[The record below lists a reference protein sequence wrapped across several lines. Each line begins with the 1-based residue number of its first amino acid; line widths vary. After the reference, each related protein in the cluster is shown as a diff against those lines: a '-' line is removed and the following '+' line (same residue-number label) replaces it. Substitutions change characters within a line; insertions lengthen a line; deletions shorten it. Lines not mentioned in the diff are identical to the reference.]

1 MEELRD
7 KDFDCPSLLCDE
19 ELEDLETKNSRGIT
33 GKRRDGEGE
42 VFNQREDEEAGGE
55 TGSENKDEEDKET
68 QAGSKHE
75 VTAVSLEDSSA
86 LSEPPIGVMS
96 SHDLSDTV
104 HLGCE
109 GTWLY
114 CPPVP
119 APVMYSSQPPVPPC
133 SPMLPHGLPE
143 QGPQPLER
151 EDEEAGGETGSE
163 NKDGQEE
170 KKKETQTGSKHEVTA
185 VSSED
190 SSALSEPPIGVM
202 SSRDHSDTVHLG
214 CEGTWLYCP
223 PVPAPVMYSSQP
235 PVPPHSP
242 MLPHSPPEQ
251 GPQPLKMEITQVYSI
266 QRSILYSTT
275 GGDHSVSFSQV
286 PGSETVDSCPPPPAK
301 KKRTRI
307 LYSADQLAYLEALFL
322 EDQYPDVAKRKVIAA
337 AVGATPERIM
347 IWFQNQRARWKKAQR
362 SITAKVEHRQSRAGY
377 NSSPTH
383 QPVNSTIP
391 TQAPNSKGAPSFS
404 GNFATKV
411 PQLTSTA
418 PSFPTLSS
426 QTVPSHSNLQASLS
440 SPGQSRM
447 RDGGQHQLSS
457 QGELAEYHPHPMHC
471 PTPQHR
477 ASAPLFTITYN
488 PANLIPP
495 FVHILAHT
503 PPLFLDAVEA
513 GSSLAHHDS
522 QSLQTDTSKGAPSFS
537 GNFATK
543 VPQLTSTAPS
553 FPTLSNQT
561 VPSHSNLQ
569 ASLSS
574 PGQSRMRDGGQH
586 QLSSQGE
593 LAEYHPHPMH
603 SPPPLHRASPP
614 VFTATYNPANLIPP
628 LVDTLA
634 HTPPLFLDGME
645 AGSSLAHRDSQSLQT
660 DTSKGAPSF
669 SGNFATKVPQLT
681 STAPSFPTL
690 SNQTVP
696 SHSNLQASLSSPGQS
711 RMRDGGQHQL
721 SSQGELA
728 EYHPH
733 PMHSPPPLHRASPP
747 VFTATYNP
755 ANLIPPL
762 VDTLA
767 HTPPLF
773 LDGMEAGSSLA
784 HRDSQSLQTDTR
796 SFFDFGE
803 KLGDLTSSQQ
813 NNNLPCQLQPSYPSS
828 QPQHQPQASLPHMAY
843 LTPSSDLTHT
853 PPDSNPTSYLLQS
866 AGHHGGM
873 AEITPTRA
881 SSLLPSQVSPA
892 APECPPAPPCVKIE
906 REIHSQ
912 VHFDFSPHRF
922 FT

>member
-7 KDFDCPSLLCDE
+7 KDFDCPSLLRDE

-33 GKRRDGEGE
+33 RKRRRDGEGE

-75 VTAVSLEDSSA
+75 VTA
-86 LSEPPIGVMS
+86 
-96 SHDLSDTV
+96 
-104 HLGCE
+104 
-109 GTWLY
+109 
-114 CPPVP
+114 
-119 APVMYSSQPPVPPC
+119 
-133 SPMLPHGLPE
+133 
-143 QGPQPLER
+143 
-151 EDEEAGGETGSE
+151 
-163 NKDGQEE
+163 
-170 KKKETQTGSKHEVTA
+170 
-185 VSSED
+185 
-190 SSALSEPPIGVM
+190 
-202 SSRDHSDTVHLG
+202 
-214 CEGTWLYCP
+214 
-223 PVPAPVMYSSQP
+223 
-235 PVPPHSP
+235 
-242 MLPHSPPEQ
+242 
-251 GPQPLKMEITQVYSI
+251 MEITKVCSI

-301 KKRTRI
+301 KKRKRI
-307 LYSADQLAYLEALFL
+307 PHNA
-322 EDQYPDVAKRKVIAA
+322 
-337 AVGATPERIM
+337 
-347 IWFQNQRARWKKAQR
+347 
-362 SITAKVEHRQSRAGY
+362 
-377 NSSPTH
+377 
-383 QPVNSTIP
+383 
-391 TQAPNSKGAPSFS
+391 
-404 GNFATKV
+404 
-411 PQLTSTA
+411 
-418 PSFPTLSS
+418 
-426 QTVPSHSNLQASLS
+426 
-440 SPGQSRM
+440 GQSRM
-447 RDGGQHQLSS
+447 RDGGQQQLSS
-457 QGELAEYHPHPMHC
+457 Q
-471 PTPQHR
+471 R
-477 ASAPLFTITYN
+477 
-488 PANLIPP
+488 
-495 FVHILAHT
+495 
-503 PPLFLDAVEA
+503 
-513 GSSLAHHDS
+513 
-522 QSLQTDTSKGAPSFS
+522 
-537 GNFATK
+537 
-543 VPQLTSTAPS
+543 
-553 FPTLSNQT
+553 
-561 VPSHSNLQ
+561 
-569 ASLSS
+569 
-574 PGQSRMRDGGQH
+574 
-586 QLSSQGE
+586 E

-603 SPPPLHRASPP
+603 SPPPLHRASAPL
-614 VFTATYNPANLIPP
+614 FTTTYNPSNLIPP
-628 LVDTLA
+628 LVHTLA
-634 HTPPLFLDGME
+634 HTPPLFLDAVE

-711 RMRDGGQHQL
+711 RMRDGGQQQLSSQRELAEYHPHPMHSPPPLHRASAPLFTTTYNPANLIPPFVHTLAHTPPLFLDAVEAGSSFAHRDSQSLQTGTSKGAPSFSGNFATKVPQLTSTAPSFPTLSNQTVPSHSNLQASLSSPGQSRMRDGGQQQL

-733 PMHSPPPLHRASPP
+733 PMHSPPPLHRASAPLFTTTYNPANLIPP
-747 VFTATYNP
+747 FVHTLAHTPPLFLDAVEAGSSFAHCDSQSLQTDTSKGAPSFSGNFATKVPQLTSTAPSFPTLSNQTVPSHSNLQASLSSPGQSRVRDGGQQQLSSQRELAEYHLHPMHSPPPLHRASAPLFTTTYNPANLIPPFVHTLAHTPPLFLDAVEAGSSFAHCDSQSLQTGTSKGAPSFSGNFATKVPQLTSRAPSFPTLSNQTVPSHSNLQASLSSPDQSRMRDGGQHQLSSQRELAEYHPHPMHSPPPLHRASAPLFTTTYNP

-762 VDTLA
+762 VHTLA

-773 LDGMEAGSSLA
+773 LDAVEAGSSLA
-784 HRDSQSLQTDTR
+784 HRDSQSLQTGTR

-828 QPQHQPQASLPHMAY
+828 QPQHQPQASLPYMAY
-843 LTPSSDLTHT
+843 LPPPPYPTHT
-853 PPDSNPTSYLLQS
+853 PPDSNPTPYLTFGPGGNSTGMVTNLTRGHAYFQSQSRGQVLLQS

>member
-7 KDFDCPSLLCDE
+7 KDFDCPSLLRDE

-33 GKRRDGEGE
+33 RKRRRDGEGE

-75 VTAVSLEDSSA
+75 
-86 LSEPPIGVMS
+86 
-96 SHDLSDTV
+96 
-104 HLGCE
+104 
-109 GTWLY
+109 
-114 CPPVP
+114 
-119 APVMYSSQPPVPPC
+119 
-133 SPMLPHGLPE
+133 
-143 QGPQPLER
+143 
-151 EDEEAGGETGSE
+151 
-163 NKDGQEE
+163 
-170 KKKETQTGSKHEVTA
+170 
-185 VSSED
+185 
-190 SSALSEPPIGVM
+190 
-202 SSRDHSDTVHLG
+202 
-214 CEGTWLYCP
+214 
-223 PVPAPVMYSSQP
+223 
-235 PVPPHSP
+235 
-242 MLPHSPPEQ
+242 
-251 GPQPLKMEITQVYSI
+251 MEITKVCSI

-301 KKRTRI
+301 KKRKRI
-307 LYSADQLAYLEALFL
+307 PHNADQLVYLEALFL
-322 EDQYPDVAKRKVIAA
+322 EDQYPDLEKKRLIAA
-337 AVGATPERIM
+337 ALGVTPEKMR
-347 IWFQNQRARWKKAQR
+347 IWFQNCRTKLRKEQS
-362 SITAKVEHRQSRAGY
+362 SITAEVEHRQSRAGY

-391 TQAPNSKGAPSFS
+391 TQAPN
-404 GNFATKV
+404 
-411 PQLTSTA
+411 
-418 PSFPTLSS
+418 
-426 QTVPSHSNLQASLS
+426 
-440 SPGQSRM
+440 
-447 RDGGQHQLSS
+447 
-457 QGELAEYHPHPMHC
+457 
-471 PTPQHR
+471 
-477 ASAPLFTITYN
+477 
-488 PANLIPP
+488 
-495 FVHILAHT
+495 
-503 PPLFLDAVEA
+503 
-513 GSSLAHHDS
+513 
-522 QSLQTDTSKGAPSFS
+522 SKGAPSFS

-586 QLSSQGE
+586 QLSSQRE

-603 SPPPLHRASPP
+603 SPPPLHRASAPL
-614 VFTATYNPANLIPP
+614 FTTTYNPSNLIPP
-628 LVDTLA
+628 LVHTLA
-634 HTPPLFLDGME
+634 HTPPLFLDAVE

-711 RMRDGGQHQL
+711 RMRDGGQQQL
-721 SSQGELA
+721 SSQRELA

-733 PMHSPPPLHRASPP
+733 PMHSPPPLHRASAPL
-747 VFTATYNP
+747 FTTTYNP

-762 VDTLA
+762 VHTLA

-773 LDGMEAGSSLA
+773 LDAVEAGSSLAHRDSQSLQTGTSKGAPSFSGNFATKVPQLTSTAPSFPTLSNQTVPSHSNLQASLSSPGQSRVRDGGQQQLSSQRELAEYHLHPMHSPPPLHRASAPLFTTTYNPANLIPPFVHTLAHTPPLFLDAVEAGSSFAHCDSQSLQTGTSKGAPSFSGNFATKVPQLTSTAPSFPTLSNQTVPSHSNLQASLSSPDQSRMRDGGQHQLSSQRELAEYHPHPMHSPPPLHRASAPLFTTTYNPANLIPPFVHTLAHTPPLFLDAVEAGSSLA

-828 QPQHQPQASLPHMAY
+828 QPQHQPQASLPYMAY
-843 LTPSSDLTHT
+843 LPPPPYPTHT
-853 PPDSNPTSYLLQS
+853 PPDSNPTPYLTFGPGGNSTGMVTNLTRGHAYFQSQSRGQVLLQS

>member
-7 KDFDCPSLLCDE
+7 KDFDCPSLLRDE

-33 GKRRDGEGE
+33 RKRRRDGEGE

-75 VTAVSLEDSSA
+75 VTA
-86 LSEPPIGVMS
+86 
-96 SHDLSDTV
+96 
-104 HLGCE
+104 
-109 GTWLY
+109 
-114 CPPVP
+114 
-119 APVMYSSQPPVPPC
+119 
-133 SPMLPHGLPE
+133 
-143 QGPQPLER
+143 
-151 EDEEAGGETGSE
+151 
-163 NKDGQEE
+163 
-170 KKKETQTGSKHEVTA
+170 
-185 VSSED
+185 
-190 SSALSEPPIGVM
+190 
-202 SSRDHSDTVHLG
+202 
-214 CEGTWLYCP
+214 
-223 PVPAPVMYSSQP
+223 
-235 PVPPHSP
+235 
-242 MLPHSPPEQ
+242 
-251 GPQPLKMEITQVYSI
+251 MEITKVCSI

-301 KKRTRI
+301 KKRKRI
-307 LYSADQLAYLEALFL
+307 PHNADQLVYLEALFL
-322 EDQYPDVAKRKVIAA
+322 EDQYPDLEKKRLIAA
-337 AVGATPERIM
+337 ALGVTPEKMR
-347 IWFQNQRARWKKAQR
+347 IWFQNCRTKLRKEQS
-362 SITAKVEHRQSRAGY
+362 SITAEVEHRQSRAGY

-391 TQAPNSKGAPSFS
+391 TQAPN
-404 GNFATKV
+404 
-411 PQLTSTA
+411 
-418 PSFPTLSS
+418 
-426 QTVPSHSNLQASLS
+426 
-440 SPGQSRM
+440 
-447 RDGGQHQLSS
+447 
-457 QGELAEYHPHPMHC
+457 
-471 PTPQHR
+471 
-477 ASAPLFTITYN
+477 
-488 PANLIPP
+488 
-495 FVHILAHT
+495 
-503 PPLFLDAVEA
+503 
-513 GSSLAHHDS
+513 
-522 QSLQTDTSKGAPSFS
+522 SKGAPSFS

-586 QLSSQGE
+586 QLSSQRE

-603 SPPPLHRASPP
+603 SPPPLHRASAPL
-614 VFTATYNPANLIPP
+614 FTTTYNPSNLIPP
-628 LVDTLA
+628 LVHTLA
-634 HTPPLFLDGME
+634 HTPPLFLDAVE

-711 RMRDGGQHQL
+711 RMRDGGQQQL
-721 SSQGELA
+721 SSQRELA

-733 PMHSPPPLHRASPP
+733 PMHSPPPLHRASAPL
-747 VFTATYNP
+747 FTTTYNP

-762 VDTLA
+762 VHTLA

-773 LDGMEAGSSLA
+773 LDAVEAGSSLA
-784 HRDSQSLQTDTR
+784 HRDSQSLQTGTSKGAPSFSGNFATKVPQLTSTAPSFPTLSNQTVPSHSNLQASLSSPGQSRVRDGGQQQLSSQRELAEYHLHPMHSPPPLHRASAPLFTTTYNPANLIPPFVHTLAHTPPLFLDAVEAGSSFAHCDSQSLQTGTR

-828 QPQHQPQASLPHMAY
+828 QPQHQPQASLPYMAY
-843 LTPSSDLTHT
+843 LPPPPYPTHT
-853 PPDSNPTSYLLQS
+853 PPDSNPTPYLTFGPGGNSTGMVTNLTRGHAYFQSQSRGQVLLQS